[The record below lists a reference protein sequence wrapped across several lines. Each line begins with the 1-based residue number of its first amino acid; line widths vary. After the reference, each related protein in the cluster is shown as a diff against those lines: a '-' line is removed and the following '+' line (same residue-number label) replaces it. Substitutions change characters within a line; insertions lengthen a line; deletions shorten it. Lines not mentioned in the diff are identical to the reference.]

1 MNKSMLEVKKLV
13 KSYGNLKV
21 LKGIDFTIEK
31 GSVFGFLG
39 RNGAG
44 KSTTMN
50 IMTGL
55 IDFQGGQILL
65 EGQNLREK
73 RELLREKIGYLPE
86 NPVFYPYMNAYEYL
100 GFIADLSHYPVNQ
113 TKARIAELLELV
125 QLKTAA
131 KRRVGGY
138 SRGMKQRL
146 GFAVALLNHPEY
158 LFLDEPTSALDPEGR
173 MEMLQLIEQLKESDI
188 TVFLST
194 HILADVERVCD
205 RVGILHEGEIKLTEN
220 MADLRHKYLQPIFDM
235 EFEGDA
241 VQLQSLL
248 QLPWVQNVQIDGSKI
263 AVFVKDIAAGKSE
276 LPKLIASSGLPL
288 LAYKIRQTTLE
299 DIFIRMVKQDE
310 NL

>member
-1 MNKSMLEVKKLV
+1 MLEVRNLV
-13 KSYGNLKV
+13 KRYGHLTV
-21 LKGIDFTIEK
+21 LKGIDFTVEK

-50 IMTGL
+50 IITGL
-55 IDFQGGQILL
+55 IDFQDGEVLL

-73 RELLREKIGYLPE
+73 KELLRDKIGYLPE
-86 NPVFYPYMNAYEYL
+86 NPVFYQYMNAYEYL
-100 GFIADLSHYPVNQ
+100 SLIADLSHYPTNQ
-113 TKARIAELLELV
+113 TRQRIDELLEMV

-146 GFAVALLNHPEY
+146 GFAVALFNSPEY

-173 MEMLQLIEQLKESDI
+173 MEMLQLIEQMKESGI

-194 HILADVERVCD
+194 HILGDVERICD
-205 RVGILHEGEIKLTEN
+205 RVGILHEGEIKLTES
-220 MADLRHKYLQPIFDM
+220 MADLSHKYLQPIFDL
-235 EFEGDA
+235 EVEGE
-241 VQLQSLL
+241 VSRLQGLKSLN
-248 QLPWVQNVQIDGSKI
+248 WVQNLQFEGSKVTVHVTDL
-263 AVFVKDIAAGKSE
+263 ATGKLE
-276 LPKLIASSGLPL
+276 LPKAIASYGLPL
-288 LAYKIRQTTLE
+288 LSYQIRQTTLE

-310 NL
+310 NV